1 MKLFNLTDIQKNKI
15 KISVDTL
22 FFTLFGLLFIAFIFN
37 INLSIFKNNKY
48 DKYDNS
54 INGYDKVSTA
64 IDERGELLIINRSDG
79 TYKIY
84 SDSVCTGIFNLKA
97 NRIYKDMQGK

>member
-1 MKLFNLTDIQKNKI
+1 MKIFNLTDIQKNKI
-15 KISVDTL
+15 KIVFDTL

-37 INLSIFKNNKY
+37 INISIFKNNKY
-48 DKYDNS
+48 DNS
-54 INGYDKVSTA
+54 IYGYDKVSTA

-97 NRIYKDMQGK
+97 NKIYKDMENK